1 MIENKEENAM
11 NQQTVNL
18 LQESW
23 KKVEPI
29 APQAAALFY
38 QNLFSADP
46 SLRVLFKGDMEE
58 QGRKLMQMIGVAVDK
73 LNDQETLVPALQSL
87 AKRHVGYGVQESHY
101 ATVGAALLKTLGQG
115 LGEDFTPPVKDAW
128 AGAYSFMAEVMIAT
142 SKS

>member
-46 SLRVLFKGDMEE
+46 SLRVLFKGDIEE

-128 AGAYSFMAEVMIAT
+128 AGAYSFMAEVMIVA